1 MSQVTVALP
10 DSVSEAEAKLQLAVR
25 LFQVGS
31 LSCGQAA
38 ELAGFSKRT
47 FIELLGKQGVAVLDY
62 SADELM
68 HCNSAFADGG
78 AEIGVVDDGEI

>member
-1 MSQVTVALP
+1 MSQMTVALP

-38 ELAGFSKRT
+38 ELAEYSKRT
-47 FIELLGKQGVAVLDY
+47 FIELLGKQGVAVLDH
-62 SADELM
+62 SADELT
-68 HCNSAFADGG
+68 
-78 AEIGVVDDGEI
+78 DDLSHA

>member
-31 LSCGQAA
+31 LSCEQAA

-47 FIELLGKQGVAVLDY
+47 FIELLGQQGVAVLDY
-62 SADELM
+62 AADELTDNLS
-68 HCNSAFADGG
+68 HA
-78 AEIGVVDDGEI
+78 